1 MDGHSSYSWANWVLW
16 ENLALEDSLIGLIG
30 VFIGWLLGLGSSV
43 YFQERSIKRQRHET
57 TKERVYSPLYDEIE
71 ESLDRLK
78 EGQSA
83 TMSQWIRITTQDHLG
98 YLIEPPELY
107 DKLRNFYT
115 ETDRNLSS
123 AIELCRTTFVEAV
136 KYDLMSRLT
145 PVDTNTTT
153 GQATLQAIGDV
164 ATGVGANL
172 VRGYVFPGDIH
183 TFSLRL
189 ESLKPYV
196 KGLTGTF
203 PEYFDMWKKKV
214 ENDDTLISYRR
225 IHEQAVSE
233 ATELR
238 EMLGN
243 NLRDSAPK
251 TSASTSSQPTVPP
264 NPPPQENIQ
273 MRSAE
278 RRALVVLGITAVI
291 ASIFAA
297 MLGTIWV
304 QKANETSFFFN
315 VPPVGSPI
323 PHATYFP
330 FYILE
335 YWIIFWVAYAGFEF
349 VYFSVD
355 WFPTTWRM
363 TGHKIATT
371 LIGFYVVYISAFVP
385 LIYLDVVYVTDPYW
399 QSVIFAWIIVF
410 IGILEMDFVLWA
422 WGSNRG
428 IISRLIRRYRTW
440 RRRDL

>member
-335 YWIIFWVAYAGFEF
+335 YWIIFWVAYAGFEI

>member
-1 MDGHSSYSWANWVLW
+1 M
-16 ENLALEDSLIGLIG
+16 ALEDSLIGVL
-30 VFIGWLLGLGSSV
+30 VGWLLGLASSV
-43 YFQERSIKRQRHET
+43 YFQDRSIKQQRHET
-57 TKERVYSPLYDEIE
+57 TKERVCSPLYDEIE

-78 EGQSA
+78 ESGSSVF
-83 TMSQWIRITTQDHLG
+83 SQWIRITSQDHLG

-107 DKLRNFYT
+107 ERLRKFYG

-145 PVDTNTTT
+145 PVDTNTTI
-153 GQATLQAIGDV
+153 GQSTLQAIGDV

-183 TFSLRL
+183 TFSLRF

-196 KGLTGTF
+196 KDLTGTF

-214 ENDDTLISYRR
+214 ENDEMMIGYRSC
-225 IHEQAVSE
+225 HEQAVSE
-233 ATELR
+233 AQVLR

-251 TSASTSSQPTVPP
+251 TSTSTASEPAVPP
-264 NPPPQENIQ
+264 NPPQEEIR

-291 ASIFAA
+291 AAIFAA

-315 VPPVGSPI
+315 LPPVSSPI

-330 FYILE
+330 FNILE
-335 YWIIFWVAYAGFEF
+335 YWIIFWVAYAAFEF

-355 WFPTTWRM
+355 WFPTKWRM
-363 TGHKIATT
+363 KSHKIATT
-371 LIGFYVVYISAFVP
+371 LIGFYVVYISTFVP
-385 LIYLDVVYVTDPYW
+385 LTYLDVVYVTDPYQ
-399 QSVIFAWIIVF
+399 QSVLFAWIIVS
-410 IGILEMDFVLWA
+410 IGILEMEFVRWA
-422 WGSNRG
+422 WGNNRG
-428 IISRLIRRYRTW
+428 IIPRLIRRYRRW
-440 RRRDL
+440 RHPPPQ

>member
-1 MDGHSSYSWANWVLW
+1 MDGHSSYSCANRVLW

-43 YFQERSIKRQRHET
+43 YFQGRSIKRQRHET

-78 EGQSA
+78 ESGSIVF
-83 TMSQWIRITTQDHLG
+83 SQWIRVTSQDHLG

-107 DKLRNFYT
+107 ERLRKFYG

-145 PVDTNTTT
+145 PVDTITTI
-153 GQATLQAIGDV
+153 GQSTLQAIGDV

-172 VRGYVFPGDIH
+172 VRGYGFPGDIH
-183 TFSLRL
+183 TFSLRF

-196 KGLTGTF
+196 KDLTGTF

-214 ENDDTLISYRR
+214 ENDEMMIGYRSC
-225 IHEQAVSE
+225 HEQAVSE
-233 ATELR
+233 AQVLR

-251 TSASTSSQPTVPP
+251 TSTSTASEPAVPP
-264 NPPPQENIQ
+264 NPPQEEIR

-291 ASIFAA
+291 AAIFAA

-315 VPPVGSPI
+315 LPPVSSPI